1 MSSISV
7 LEAPGAAQGAA
18 VKPSS
23 AGSVPVAPTPTVATT
38 AAASSAPQYHSP
50 QLEIDPL
57 LNQVIVEFRDGQSG
71 APEYQVPS
79 KSQLLLYQG
88 TQTAAATPVA
98 TSNSR
103 AI

>member
-7 LEAPGAAQGAA
+7 LEAPGSAQIAAAKSGG
-18 VKPSS
+18 V
-23 AGSVPVAPTPTVATT
+23 GSVPAAPIPTVAT
-38 AAASSAPQYHSP
+38 AVGVGPQYHSP
-50 QLEIDPL
+50 QVEIDPL
-57 LNQVIVEFRDGQSG
+57 LNQVIVEYRDEQSG

-88 TQTAAATPVA
+88 TQTAAAVPVA
-98 TSNSR
+98 TTSST